1 MAINLVPQNSGAMI
15 SEDEKY
21 RYALWRTW
29 DKDKP
34 VVMFIMLNPS
44 TADGNKDD
52 PTIRKCMAY
61 AKAWGYG
68 ALIVGNLYAFKT
80 KDPKVLENILFP
92 IGPHCDSWLYTL
104 SKMADLRIA
113 AWGNKILSDKRV
125 EQVKGILSSHMK
137 GIVSRLYYLELSKS
151 GNPKH
156 PLYLRK
162 NLKPQPW

>member
-1 MAINLVPQNSGAMI
+1 MVISLRPQISGATV
-15 SEDEKY
+15 SNDEKY
-21 RYALWRTW
+21 RYTLWRTW

-44 TADGNKDD
+44 TADAKKDD

-68 ALIVGNLYAFKT
+68 ALIVGNLYAFRT
-80 KDPKVLENILFP
+80 KDPELLTYEEDP

-104 SKMADLRIA
+104 SKMSDLRVA
-113 AWGNKILSDKRV
+113 AWGNKILSKKRV
-125 EQVKGILSSHMK
+125 EQVKGIVSH
-137 GIVSRLYYLELSKS
+137 LYYLELSKR